1 MKKLNQL
8 KGLWSNRV
16 GGFGGALALLACLAS
31 PGAGQPGPPGGRRT
45 PEQPPPAGGCAGGG
59 VETCPDCR
67 LSLTWTNAVATA
79 AVLTGHP
86 EQPNWKLTRSPW
98 LTVGDSPKYFG
109 ELTSLSAIKISLS
122 AGQLDGRITKTH
134 MVGNQQV
141 AGLHPRVRL
150 GVIFTDGATQCTAF
164 QDIDY

>member
-1 MKKLNQL
+1 MCP
-8 KGLWSNRV
+8 V
-16 GGFGGALALLACLAS
+16 GGI
-31 PGAGQPGPPGGRRT
+31 
-45 PEQPPPAGGCAGGG
+45 
-59 VETCPDCR
+59 ETCPDCH
-67 LSLTWTNAVATA
+67 LALTWSTFWAAS

-86 EQPNWKLTRSPW
+86 ERVTYREVEGKTVRIDWKLTRSPW
-98 LTVGDSPKYFG
+98 LTVGDSPKYLG
-109 ELTSLSAIKISLS
+109 QLTSPSAIKVSLT
-122 AGQLDGRITKTH
+122 ADQLDGRITKTH